1 MPWRKILAHLTG
13 TVDQELLLRNEFL
26 AAENRILRSKIRGRL
41 LLTDAERTCLAGI
54 GKRLGRKALEGLS
67 AIVQPDTILAWHRR
81 LVAKKFDG
89 SAYRKGPGRPR
100 VPRHVEELV
109 VRIARENRAWGYDRI
124 AGVVGNLG
132 HGVSDETVRNI
143 LKRNGLPPAPERKR
157 GTTWAEFI
165 ASHRDVLAAADF
177 FTTEVWTLKGL
188 VTYYVLFFIDLASR
202 KVHVAGL
209 TPHPHQEWMKQI
221 ARNVTMADW
230 GFLSGARF
238 LIHDRDGKFCP
249 AFRRVLD
256 AGGVSSLLLPARSPN
271 LNAFAERWVRSVKE
285 ECLAELILFGEG
297 SLRRAL
303 DDYVAHYHHE
313 RNHQGKGNAVLA
325 PRPEDRIGETTG
337 PINRRKR
344 LGGLLNFYCRKAG

>member
-1 MPWRKILAHLTG
+1 MPWRKMLAYLTG
-13 TVDQELLLRNEFL
+13 SVDQELLLRNEFL
-26 AAENRILRSKIRGRL
+26 AAENKILRCKINGRL
-41 LLTDAERTCLAGI
+41 LLTDPERITLARI
-54 GKRLGRKALEGLS
+54 GRRLGRKALEGLS

-89 SAYRKGPGRPR
+89 SARRKGPGRPR
-100 VPRHVEELV
+100 VPRQVEELV
-109 VRIARENRAWGYDRI
+109 LRIARENRSWGYDRV

-132 HGVSDETVRNI
+132 YEVADETVRNI
-143 LKRNGLPPAPERKR
+143 LQRNGLPPAPERKK

-165 ASHRDVLAAADF
+165 ASHRDVLAAADL
-177 FTTEVWTLKGL
+177 FTTEVWTLRGL
-188 VTYYVLFFIDLASR
+188 VTYYVLFFLDLASR

-209 TPHPHQEWMKQI
+209 TPHPHQGWMKQI
-221 ARNVTMADW
+221 ARNVTMEGW
-230 GFLSGARF
+230 GFLANFRF

-249 AFRRVLD
+249 AFRRVLG

-285 ECLAELILFGEG
+285 ECLAKLILFGEG

-337 PINRRKR
+337 PIHRRKR
-344 LGGLLNFYCRKAG
+344 LGGLLNFYYRRAG